1 MTACAV
7 PLPRFSISLMFHTGL
22 RGYCRVSV
30 FDKAARQIFA
40 TMSRTHSD
48 LPPEELVEKQ
58 LYTVMDRKH
67 QDKVARLPPQG
78 DTRATFHPLVFTTG
92 G

>member
-1 MTACAV
+1 
-7 PLPRFSISLMFHTGL
+7 MFHTGL

>member
-1 MTACAV
+1 V
-7 PLPRFSISLMFHTGL
+7 SPYSIKT
-22 RGYCRVSV
+22 
-30 FDKAARQIFA
+30 RQIFA
-40 TMSRTHSD
+40 TVSRTHSD

-92 G
+92 E

>member
-1 MTACAV
+1 VTACAV
-7 PLPRFSISLMFHTGL
+7 PLPLDFEVTVVSPYSI
-22 RGYCRVSV
+22 
-30 FDKAARQIFA
+30 KARQIFA
-40 TMSRTHSD
+40 TVSRTHSD